1 MSYFRMA
8 KLALKWAVH
17 KPATHQYPFEPRQV
31 IPQSRGTLV
40 FAKDKCVCCTVCR
53 KKCPTGAI
61 GVNRTQ
67 KKWAI
72 DRLRCISC
80 GYCVEVCPKGALSL
94 STNHGIPVVTK
105 DREIF
110 QVETPAPAPKPAAV
124 PKPVAAV
131 APAPGGAPA

>member
-1 MSYFRMA
+1 MPYFRMA
-8 KLALKWAVH
+8 KLALKWAVR
-17 KPATHQYPFEPRQV
+17 KPATHRYPFEPRQA
-31 IPQSRGTLV
+31 IALSRGALA

-94 STNHGIPVVTK
+94 STAHGIPTVTK
-105 DREIF
+105 DREIY
-110 QVETPAPAPKPAAV
+110 QVETPAPAPKPVTV

-131 APAPGGAPA
+131 ASAPGGASA

>member
-1 MSYFRMA
+1 MPYFRMA
-8 KLALKWAVH
+8 KLALKWAVR
-17 KPATHQYPFEPRQV
+17 KPATHRYPFEPREV
-31 IPQSRGTLV
+31 IALSRGTLV

-94 STNHGIPVVTK
+94 STAHGIPTVTK
-105 DREIF
+105 DQEIYK
-110 QVETPAPAPKPAAV
+110 VDIPVAPNPAAAPKPAA
-124 PKPVAAV
+124 AV
-131 APAPGGAPA
+131 APAATVASA

>member
-8 KLALKWAVH
+8 KLALKWAVS
-17 KPATHQYPFEPRQV
+17 KPATYPYPFVPRQV
-31 IPQSRGTLV
+31 IARSRGTLV

-61 GVNRTQ
+61 GVNRSQ

-94 STNHGIPVVTK
+94 STNHGIPTVTK
-105 DREIF
+105 DQEIY
-110 QVETPAPAPKPAAV
+110 QVETPAPAPKPAAA
-124 PKPVAAV
+124 PKPVVAV
-131 APAPGGAPA
+131 APVPGVTPA

>member
-1 MSYFRMA
+1 MA

-17 KPATHQYPFEPRQV
+17 KPATHRYPFEPRQV
-31 IPQSRGTLV
+31 IALSRGALA

-61 GVNRTQ
+61 GVNRAQ

-80 GYCVEVCPKGALSL
+80 GCCVEVCPKGALSL
-94 STNHGIPVVTK
+94 STNHGIPTVTK
-105 DREIF
+105 DQEIYK
-110 QVETPAPAPKPAAV
+110 VEIPVAPKPAIA
-124 PKPVAAV
+124 PKPAVAVVPAPNV
-131 APAPGGAPA
+131 APA